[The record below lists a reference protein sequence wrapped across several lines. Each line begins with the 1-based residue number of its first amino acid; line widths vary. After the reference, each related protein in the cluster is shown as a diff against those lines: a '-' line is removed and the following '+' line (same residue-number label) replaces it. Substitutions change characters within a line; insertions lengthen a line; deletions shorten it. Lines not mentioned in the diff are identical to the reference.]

1 LYAEDLSKKIAE
13 LGKDYQPNAIAL
25 GQVGDKQTEPQALTA
40 LTVKYFDPNGAVI
53 AEQEQHIFWN
63 DQTGERDA
71 YGVAIATAFN
81 TPEISEVIA
90 ANHLLTSA
98 SNLYKQLT
106 KLKQHLST
114 DLAQGDTI
122 ANITVNSER
131 LNKIKKRI
139 AMLSSFP
146 QGISR
151 QDVTATLKK
160 LNSCKHSKLV
170 QKLLKDYTTG
180 ESAKLDS
187 DTFVSQL
194 VADTNKLN
202 LLAIDNAQASSLQ
215 LSLEALLLRL

>member
-1 LYAEDLSKKIAE
+1 M
-13 LGKDYQPNAIAL
+13 AL
-25 GQVGDKQTEPQALTA
+25 AAFKVE
-40 LTVKYFDPNGAVI
+40 YFDPNGEVI
-53 AEQEQHIFWN
+53 AEQQRDIFWN
-63 DQTGERDA
+63 DQTGEREA

-90 ANHLLTSA
+90 ANRLLTSA
-98 SNLYKQLT
+98 NNLYKQLT

-114 DLAQGDTI
+114 DLAQVDTI

-131 LNKIKKRI
+131 LSKIKKRV

-146 QGISR
+146 KGISR
-151 QDVTATLKK
+151 QDVTETLKK
-160 LNSCKHSKLV
+160 LNSCKYSKLV

-202 LLAIDNAQASSLQ
+202 LLAIDNAKASSLQ
-215 LSLEALLLRL
+215 MSLEALLLRL